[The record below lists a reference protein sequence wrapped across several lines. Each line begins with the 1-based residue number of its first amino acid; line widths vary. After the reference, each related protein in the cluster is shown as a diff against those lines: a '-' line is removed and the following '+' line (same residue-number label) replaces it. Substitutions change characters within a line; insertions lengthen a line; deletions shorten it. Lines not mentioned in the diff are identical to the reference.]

1 MSKVE
6 TKRKKGYRNLAV
18 IVLPLLLAVA
28 AGIGV
33 FVYKT
38 VFADP
43 FPKDESLT
51 KDWGT
56 VATEIDKTN
65 NLYIRYPSF
74 EDKSLDNAVAG
85 LIEQYEKEA
94 SEERKIIVD
103 YRSSKVFDA
112 YATVLFKETKSEDG
126 KETITYHSINYDLKG
141 KKVMD
146 VDVRRGIKKRCC
158 RDRDSK

>member
-1 MSKVE
+1 MVNGDRMSKVE

-112 YATVLFKETKSEDG
+112 YATVLFKETK
-126 KETITYHSINYDLKG
+126 
-141 KKVMD
+141 
-146 VDVRRGIKKRCC
+146 
-158 RDRDSK
+158 